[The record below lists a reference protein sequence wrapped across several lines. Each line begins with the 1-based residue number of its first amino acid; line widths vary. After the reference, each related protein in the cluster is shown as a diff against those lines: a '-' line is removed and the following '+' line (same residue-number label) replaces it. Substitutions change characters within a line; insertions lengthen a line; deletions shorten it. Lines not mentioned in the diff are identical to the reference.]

1 MEGWTC
7 ICKMLNFCNVSNQ
20 NAISKFR
27 LQYRRIAVWLLRL
40 QSYCWDGC
48 LIAEI
53 AVWFWKLVKIRG
65 PEIEASHWLRAQNRG
80 LWLVERTGFKK
91 FKALAFR
98 SEISLIQFIPDGN
111 LYNQTAICIIRLQY
125 KQLDSNH
132 YNQTAISTIELQST
146 QSDINEGGLQS
157 DCWDCSLIFEVSQN
171 WRTWNWGFPLV
182 EIPKLRPL
190 IGGEDRI

>member
-53 AVWFWKLVKIRG
+53 AVWFWKWVKIGG
-65 PEIEASHWLRAQNRG
+65 PEIEASHWLRAQNWG
-80 LWLVERTGFKK
+80 LWLLERTGFKK
-91 FKALAFR
+91 IQSIGLLFR
-98 SEISLIQFIPDGN
+98 N
-111 LYNQTAICIIRLQY
+111 LSPSTHFRRQSPQSDCNLHNQTSILLIRQQY
-125 KQLDSNH
+125 
-132 YNQTAISTIELQST
+132 
-146 QSDINEGGLQS
+146 LQS
-157 DCWDCSLIFEVSQN
+157 DCNLHNQTNISTIRLQSLQSDSNLHNQTVNWNWAQAKLSLISF
-171 WRTWNWGFPLV
+171 
-182 EIPKLRPL
+182 
-190 IGGEDRI
+190 